1 MSLPESIHLEIVTP
15 EQRLVNEVV
24 DEVVLPGS
32 EGSLGVLPGHTP
44 LLTTLG
50 IGELM
55 YRRGTARRFLAIAWG
70 FAEVLPDRVSVLA
83 EIAERAE
90 GIDRE
95 RALKARDR
103 AGTAD
108 LDLWRRRFAIGSTD
122 DADAIMRRC
131 AEDAAAL
138 PRCPRCGD
146 DEDGGRMVNDKC
158 NVCGHRQQDE
168 DDENEIAEP
177 DIERKIHEA

>member
-1 MSLPESIHLEIVTP
+1 MPLPESIHLEIVTP
-15 EQRLVNEVV
+15 ERRMISEVA

-55 YRRGTARRFLAIAWG
+55 YRRGGDRRYLAIAWG

-95 RALKARDR
+95 RAAAARDR
-103 AGTAD
+103 AMQRLRERTAETD
-108 LDLWRRRFAIGSTD
+108 FKRAQVALQKALIRLQVSQGIG
-122 DADAIMRRC
+122 
-131 AEDAAAL
+131 
-138 PRCPRCGD
+138 P
-146 DEDGGRMVNDKC
+146 
-158 NVCGHRQQDE
+158 
-168 DDENEIAEP
+168 NEP
-177 DIERKIHEA
+177 S

>member
-55 YRRGTARRFLAIAWG
+55 YRRGTTRRFLAIAWG

-95 RALKARDR
+95 RARKARDR
-103 AGTAD
+103 AMARLRGRSAD
-108 LDLWRRRFAIGSTD
+108 TDFKRAQVALQKAIIRIQIG
-122 DADAIMRRC
+122 
-131 AEDAAAL
+131 EGVG
-138 PRCPRCGD
+138 P
-146 DEDGGRMVNDKC
+146 K
-158 NVCGHRQQDE
+158 
-168 DDENEIAEP
+168 EP
-177 DIERKIHEA
+177 S

>member
-24 DEVVLPGS
+24 EEVVLPGS

-55 YRRGTARRFLAIAWG
+55 YRRGTTRRFLAIAWG

-95 RALKARDR
+95 RARKARDR
-103 AGTAD
+103 AMARLRGRSAD
-108 LDLWRRRFAIGSTD
+108 TDFKRAQVALQKAIIRIQIG
-122 DADAIMRRC
+122 
-131 AEDAAAL
+131 EGVG
-138 PRCPRCGD
+138 P
-146 DEDGGRMVNDKC
+146 K
-158 NVCGHRQQDE
+158 
-168 DDENEIAEP
+168 EP
-177 DIERKIHEA
+177 S

>member
-1 MSLPESIHLEIVTP
+1 MPLPESIHLEIVTP

-24 DEVVLPGS
+24 DEVILPGS

-50 IGELM
+50 IGGLT
-55 YRRGTARRFLAIAWG
+55 YRRGATRRHLAIARG

-95 RALKARDR
+95 RALKARER
-103 AGTAD
+103 AVARLRGRSAETDFERAQVA
-108 LDLWRRRFAIGSTD
+108 LQKAIIRIQLS
-122 DADAIMRRC
+122 
-131 AEDAAAL
+131 
-138 PRCPRCGD
+138 
-146 DEDGGRMVNDKC
+146 GGI
-158 NVCGHRQQDE
+158 GP
-168 DDENEIAEP
+168 NEP
-177 DIERKIHEA
+177 S

>member
-1 MSLPESIHLEIVTP
+1 MPLPESIHLEIVTP
-15 EQRLVNEVV
+15 ERRMVSEVA

-55 YRRGTARRFLAIAWG
+55 YRRGGDRRYLAIAWG
-70 FAEVLPDRVSVLA
+70 FAEVLPDRVSILA

-95 RALKARDR
+95 RAAAARDR
-103 AGTAD
+103 ALQRLRERTAETD
-108 LDLWRRRFAIGSTD
+108 FKRAQVALQKALIRIQVSQGIG
-122 DADAIMRRC
+122 
-131 AEDAAAL
+131 
-138 PRCPRCGD
+138 P
-146 DEDGGRMVNDKC
+146 
-158 NVCGHRQQDE
+158 
-168 DDENEIAEP
+168 NEP
-177 DIERKIHEA
+177 S

>member
-1 MSLPESIHLEIVTP
+1 MPLPESIHLEIVTP
-15 EQRLVNEVV
+15 ERRLVSEVA

-50 IGELM
+50 IGELT
-55 YRRGTARRFLAIAWG
+55 YRRGGDRRYLAIAWG

-95 RALKARDR
+95 RAAAARDR
-103 AGTAD
+103 ALQRLRERAAETDFKRAQIALQKALIRIQVSQG
-108 LDLWRRRFAIGSTD
+108 IG
-122 DADAIMRRC
+122 
-131 AEDAAAL
+131 
-138 PRCPRCGD
+138 P
-146 DEDGGRMVNDKC
+146 
-158 NVCGHRQQDE
+158 
-168 DDENEIAEP
+168 NEP
-177 DIERKIHEA
+177 S